1 MAELS
6 AKRILVIDRDPQMRQ
21 QLANELGYLGEIRQA
36 DHGQAALD
44 IAHDFKPE
52 IVLLDTDL
60 PVMDGYAL
68 CRQFAQ
74 STDETRV
81 VFIASDASIASREA
95 AYAAGADDFVAKP
108 FQLPNVRYRVE
119 RLAKVIADA
128 AQLKQSLK
136 DATDIAMMAISNSG
150 EMGGVI
156 EFMKRTS
163 DCHDIE
169 ALLKALVSSCVG
181 HFQLKVSAQIVT
193 ATEQKTLN
201 SEGRSSALEAELL
214 LRLKEGER
222 IYQYGSRMVI
232 NYPKVILQIKDL
244 NWNNSDYIGR
254 IRDHVAIMVE
264 AASHRVDG
272 IVLEQAIAAQNRK
285 IRGSLSKISDVV
297 KQVEAEYKYQQ
308 SASRELFE
316 GLRIQIS
323 GALAGLG
330 LTDAQEE
337 DLLYIIEASSMYAD
351 KLYEAGFSLDQKFA
365 GVTAELNELVVED
378 AELVSL
384 PTSDLD
390 ESVILF

>member
-1 MAELS
+1 MSELS
-6 AKRILVIDRDPQMRQ
+6 TKRILIIDRDPQMRR
-21 QLANELGYLGEIRQA
+21 QLANELAHLGEIRQA

-44 IAHDFKPE
+44 IADDFKPE

-60 PVMDGYAL
+60 PVMDGYEL

-74 STDETRV
+74 SSDESRV

-214 LRLKEGER
+214 QRLKEGER

-232 NYPKVILQIKDL
+232 NYPKVILQVKDL
-244 NWNNSDYIGR
+244 NWENSDYIGR

-285 IRGSLSKISDVV
+285 IRGSLSKIAEVV
-297 KQVEAEYKYQQ
+297 KQVETEYKYQQ

-378 AELVSL
+378 TELVSL

-390 ESVILF
+390 DSVILF

>member
-21 QLANELGYLGEIRQA
+21 QLADELGSLGEVRQA

-44 IAHDFKPE
+44 LASEFKPG

-60 PVMDGYAL
+60 PDIDSYAL

-136 DATDIAMMAISNSG
+136 DATDIAMMAISNNG

-156 EFMKRTS
+156 ELMKRTS

-214 LRLKEGER
+214 QRLKEGER

-285 IRGSLSKISDVV
+285 IRGSLSQIAEVV

-337 DLLYIIEASSMYAD
+337 DLLYIIGASSMYAD

-365 GVTAELNELVVED
+365 GVTAELTELVVED

-390 ESVILF
+390 DSVILF